1 METWS
6 EIRQFP
12 RSKRNLCIATICDF
26 ATLSVYMTHAKKMH
40 FDIPKEYVSVRLQPP
55 GLFRRRELAA
65 ASSKDGD
72 KDSAASTGNVSLN

>member
-1 METWS
+1 
-6 EIRQFP
+6 
-12 RSKRNLCIATICDF
+12 
-26 ATLSVYMTHAKKMH
+26 MTHAKKMH